1 MADDGREVFAQV
13 TYHPRGSSPVE
24 NKLAAPEP
32 YGERGAHPVLFCRA
46 KGPSPDGGAHVVS
59 CDREVMPWLDDDDGY
74 AGAIVRVWAGK
85 ETQRPGRCGRRG
97 SSPGKPRDRVAA
109 RLPHTSDFG
118 RGSGYRDPH
127 FAGNSEVGDAGLEP
141 ASRTS
146 DLCRVKAELSPI
158 AWVPVAMD
166 VRLCSC
172 RLPSSCRQEPYFR
185 PLFTR
190 VLGGAILRTS
200 L

>member
-1 MADDGREVFAQV
+1 MRDPPGDLLV
-13 TYHPRGSSPVE
+13 
-24 NKLAAPEP
+24 LEP

-109 RLPHTSDFG
+109 RLLHGCRTPAILEGAADTGIRILQVIPRWAMLVSNQ
-118 RGSGYRDPH
+118 R
-127 FAGNSEVGDAGLEP
+127 LEP
-141 ASRTS
+141 ATS
-146 DLCRVKAELSPI
+146 AVSKRS
-158 AWVPVAMD
+158 
-166 VRLCSC
+166 
-172 RLPSSCRQEPYFR
+172 
-185 PLFTR
+185 
-190 VLGGAILRTS
+190 
-200 L
+200 